1 MRHSSVFAGK
11 CERTKD
17 RHSSDMTDKKGD
29 DSNKLSLNRPG
40 KLELKKT
47 VEAGQV
53 KQSFSHGRS
62 KSVAVEVRKKRTF
75 VQKDSSG
82 RMAEVSAEE
91 KAAQENAE
99 KAFKQP
105 EAPAGDAHLTNDEM
119 AKRAQVLQNAK
130 KAEEEVQK
138 QALEAAAAKAK
149 REAQDAARRAEEKA
163 AEERKVKA
171 EADKK
176 AKEEADKQKRM
187 EEEARKAA
195 EEAALAA
202 TRAEKEGARKAPP
215 AQKKEEAKPAAA
227 KPKKKEVKKQPNN
240 RGGNND
246 RRRGK
251 GKLSIDNFG
260 GEQRQRS
267 LASVKRA
274 RQKQKRQDGGGQD
287 QVKQTR
293 EVTLPD
299 HITVQELANR
309 MSEKA
314 AAVVKTLMTMGTM
327 VTINQTIDADTAQV
341 VVEEFGHTVKRVSDA
356 DVEVDLTGPEDN
368 EADMEHRAPI
378 VTVMGHVDHG
388 KTSLLDAL
396 RETDV
401 VDKEAGGITQHIGA
415 YQVTMASG
423 AKISFVDTPGHEAFT
438 AMRARGAELTDIVI
452 LVVAADDGVMPQ
464 TIEAIRHAKAAE
476 VPIIVAIN
484 KIDKP
489 GADPTRVRTE
499 LLQHEIQVES
509 MGGEVMDVEVSAKQR
524 LNLEQLE
531 ETILL
536 QAEVLELKANANRA
550 AEGVVVEARQERGR
564 GNIATVMVQRG
575 TLSIGDIFVVG
586 SEWGRVR
593 ALVDDHGHH
602 VKSTGPATPVEV
614 LGLQGTPSAGDQLV
628 VVETEAKAREVSEY
642 RTNKSKAAKAAAS
655 GRGTLEEL
663 FSQIAAGEV
672 KELPVLIK
680 GDVQGSIE
688 ALSGTFEKLGRDDV
702 KVKVLHGAVGA
713 INESDIT
720 LARASNA
727 LIIGFNVRANPQA
740 RELAKRDGVDIRYYS
755 IIYDAADDVKRM
767 MSGLLDPVYQEKFI
781 GYAEIR
787 ETFNISRIGTIAGCM
802 VTEGIVKRGAKV
814 RLLRDNVVVHEGALG
829 QLKRFKDDAKEV
841 KSGFECGMSFEN
853 YNDLKVGDMIEC
865 FEMEQV
871 EQEL

>member
-1 MRHSSVFAGK
+1 
-11 CERTKD
+11 
-17 RHSSDMTDKKGD
+17 MTDKKGD

-47 VEAGQV
+47 VDAGLV

-75 VQKDSSG
+75 VQGSSG
-82 RMAEVSAEE
+82 RMSELRKDQAQ
-91 KAAQENAE
+91 AQEQAENAFH
-99 KAFKQP
+99 A
-105 EAPAGDAHLTNDEM
+105 EADFDTADKHLTQSEM
-119 AKRAQVLQNAK
+119 AKRAEVLQNAK
-130 KAEEEVQK
+130 KAEEEAALAALQDA
-138 QALEAAAAKAK
+138 QARAK
-149 REAQDAARRAEEKA
+149 REQADAERREQEKAEKEARAKKEREEKERAEEA
-163 AEERKVKA
+163 AK
-171 EADKK
+171 KK
-176 AKEEADKQKRM
+176 A
-187 EEEARKAA
+187 EEEARRLA
-195 EEAALAA
+195 EEAAIAA
-202 TRAEKEGARKAPP
+202 QRAEKSPTAV
-215 AQKKEEAKPAAA
+215 AKPENKAAA
-227 KPKKKEVKKQPNN
+227 KPKKKEVKKPEVAK
-240 RGGNND
+240 REGD

-251 GKLSIDNFG
+251 GKLSVDSFG
-260 GEQRQRS
+260 DEQRQRS

-274 RQKQKRQDGGGQD
+274 RQKQKAKASGQD
-287 QVKQTR
+287 ADKSKQAR
-293 EVTLPD
+293 EVVLPD

-309 MSEKA
+309 MAERA
-314 AAVVKTLMTMGTM
+314 AVVVKTLMTMGTM

-341 VVEEFGHTVKRVSDA
+341 VVEELGHTVKRVSDA
-356 DVEVDLTGPEDN
+356 DVETDLTGPEDQ
-368 EADMEHRAPI
+368 ADELQSRAPI

-438 AMRARGAELTDIVI
+438 AMRARGAELTDIVV

-464 TIEAIRHAKAAE
+464 TIEAIRHAKAAN

-489 GADPTRVRTE
+489 GADPSRVRQE
-499 LLQHEIQVES
+499 LLNHEIQVES
-509 MGGEVMDVEVSAKQR
+509 FGGDVMDVEVSAKKR
-524 LNLEQLE
+524 INLEGLE

-536 QAEVLELKANANRA
+536 QAEILELKANPNRA
-550 AEGVVVEARQERGR
+550 AEGVVVEAKQERGR

-575 TLSIGDIFVVG
+575 TLNIGDIFVVG

-602 VKSTGPATPVEV
+602 VKSAGPATPVEV
-614 LGLQGTPSAGDQLV
+614 LGLQGTPSAGDQMV
-628 VVETEAKAREVSEY
+628 VVESEAKAREVSEY

-672 KELPVLIK
+672 KELPVVIK
-680 GDVQGSIE
+680 ADVQGSIE
-688 ALSGTFEKLGRDDV
+688 ALQGTFDKLTRDDV

-767 MSGLLDPVYQEKFI
+767 MTGLLDPVYQEKFI

-787 ETFNISRIGTIAGCM
+787 ETFNISRVGTIAGCM
-802 VTEGIVKRGAKV
+802 VTEGVVKRGAKV
-814 RLLRDNVVVHEGALG
+814 RLLRDNVVVHNGALG
-829 QLKRFKDDAKEV
+829 QLKRFKDDVKEV
-841 KSGFECGMSFEN
+841 KSGFECGMSFES
-853 YNDLKVGDMIEC
+853 YNDLKVGDVIEC

-871 EQEL
+871 EQEV

>member
-1 MRHSSVFAGK
+1 
-11 CERTKD
+11 
-17 RHSSDMTDKKGD
+17 MTDKKGD

-47 VEAGQV
+47 VDAGQV

-75 VQKDSSG
+75 VQGAAG
-82 RMAEVSAEE
+82 RMSEVR
-91 KAAQENAE
+91 KGDPLAQEQAE
-99 KAFKQP
+99 TTLQQAS
-105 EAPAGDAHLTNDEM
+105 APTPSEPIDQHLTADEI

-130 KAEEEVQK
+130 KAQEEAEKEKQK
-138 QALEAAAAKAK
+138 EAEARVK
-149 REAQDAARRAEEKA
+149 REQADAERRARE
-163 AEERKVKA
+163 KA
-171 EADKK
+171 EAEARAKK
-176 AKEEADKQKRM
+176 EAAERAKQEAEEAQKM
-187 EEEARKAA
+187 EEEARQKA
-195 EEAALAA
+195 EEAAVAVQRTEKTSAA
-202 TRAEKEGARKAPP
+202 PKKAEV
-215 AQKKEEAKPAAA
+215 
-227 KPKKKEVKKQPNN
+227 KPKKKEVKKQEVSPRRND
-240 RGGNND
+240 GD

-251 GKLSIDNFG
+251 GKLSVDSFG
-260 GEQRQRS
+260 EEQRQRS

-274 RQKQKRQDGGGQD
+274 RQKQKAKASGGEHD
-287 QVKQTR
+287 QAKQTR
-293 EVTLPD
+293 EVVLPD

-309 MSEKA
+309 MAERA
-314 AAVVKTLMTMGTM
+314 AIVVKTLMTMGTM
-327 VTINQTIDADTAQV
+327 VTINQTIDADTAQL
-341 VVEEFGHTVKRVSDA
+341 VVEELGHSVKRVSDA
-356 DVEVDLTGPEDN
+356 DVEDNLTGPEDS
-368 EADMEHRAPI
+368 EEQLVGRAPI

-401 VDKEAGGITQHIGA
+401 VNKEAGGITQHIGA

-438 AMRARGAELTDIVI
+438 AMRARGAQLTDIVI

-509 MGGEVMDVEVSAKQR
+509 MGGDVMDVEVSAKQR
-524 LNLEQLE
+524 LNLENLE

-536 QAEVLELKANANRA
+536 QAEILELKANPNRA
-550 AEGVVVEARQERGR
+550 AEGVVVEAKQERGR

-575 TLSIGDIFVVG
+575 TLKIGDIFVVG
-586 SEWGRVR
+586 AEWGRVR
-593 ALVDDHGHH
+593 ALVDDHGTH
-602 VKSTGPATPVEV
+602 VKSSGPATPVEV

-628 VVETEAKAREVSEY
+628 VVDSEAKAREVSEY

-663 FSQIAAGEV
+663 FSQIAAGVV

-688 ALSGTFEKLGRDDV
+688 ALQGTFEKLARDDV

-767 MSGLLDPVYQEKFI
+767 MAGLLDPVYQEKFI

-787 ETFNISRIGTIAGCM
+787 ETFNISKVGTIAGCM
-802 VTEGIVKRGAKV
+802 ITEGVVKRGSKV
-814 RLLRDNVVVHEGALG
+814 RLLRDNVVVHEGMLG
-829 QLKRFKDDAKEV
+829 QLKRFKDDVKEV
-841 KSGFECGMSFEN
+841 KSGFECGMSFES
-853 YNDLKVGDMIEC
+853 YNDLKVGDVIEC
-865 FEMEQV
+865 FEMEQI

>member
-1 MRHSSVFAGK
+1 
-11 CERTKD
+11 
-17 RHSSDMTDKKGD
+17 MTDNKGD

-47 VEAGQV
+47 VDAGQV

-75 VQKDSSG
+75 VQGTTG
-82 RMAEVSAEE
+82 RMAEVR
-91 KAAQENAE
+91 KDDAAIAKEALE
-99 KAFKQP
+99 AAFKP
-105 EAPAGDAHLTNDEM
+105 KPKPVAGDKHLTNGEM
-119 AKRAQVLQNAK
+119 AKRAEVLQNAQ
-130 KAEEEVQK
+130 KAEEV
-138 QALEAAAAKAK
+138 AK
-149 REAQDAARRAEEKA
+149 
-163 AEERKVKA
+163 VV
-171 EADKK
+171 
-176 AKEEADKQKRM
+176 
-187 EEEARKAA
+187 AA
-195 EEAALAA
+195 EEAEKQAEIDAAQAKVRAKEDAEAAKKAKASAAEKAKTDAADAQRIEAEARSLAEKAELAA
-202 TRAEKEGARKAPP
+202 TRAEKDGARRPEP
-215 AQKKEEAKPAAA
+215 AKKEEAKASPAAV
-227 KPKKKEVKKQPNN
+227 KKKEVKKPAANN
-240 RGGNND
+240 QRANTRG
-246 RRRGK
+246 RGK
-251 GKLSIDNFG
+251 GKLSISNFD

-274 RQKQKRQDGGGQD
+274 RQKQKKQQGNGQD
-287 QVKQTR
+287 QVKQ
-293 EVTLPD
+293 VMKVVLPD

-309 MSEKA
+309 MAERA
-314 AAVVKTLMTMGTM
+314 AAVIKSLMTMGTM
-327 VTINQTIDADTAQV
+327 ATINQTIDADTAQII
-341 VVEEFGHTVKRVSDA
+341 VEEFGHTVKRVSDA
-356 DVEVDLTGPEDN
+356 DVETNLTGVDDAET
-368 EADMEHRAPI
+368 DMVSRAPI

-489 GADPTRVRTE
+489 GADPSRVRQE

-509 MGGEVMDVEVSAKQR
+509 MGGDVMDVEVSAKQR

-536 QAEVLELKANANRA
+536 QAEILELKANPNRVG
-550 AEGVVVEARQERGR
+550 EGVVVEARQERGR

-575 TLSIGDIFVVG
+575 TVHIGDIFVVG
-586 SEWGRVR
+586 AEWGRVR

-602 VKSTGPATPVEV
+602 VKDAGPATPVEV
-614 LGLQGTPSAGDQLV
+614 LGLNGTPSAGDNFI
-628 VVETEAKAREVSEY
+628 VVETEAKAREVAVY
-642 RTNKSKAAKAAAS
+642 RTNKTKAAKAAAG

-688 ALSGTFEKLGRDDV
+688 ALNGTFDKLGRDDV

-740 RELAKRDGVDIRYYS
+740 RDLAKRDNVDIRYYS
-755 IIYDAADDVKRM
+755 IIYDAVDDVKRM

-787 ETFNISRIGTIAGCM
+787 ETFNITKIGTIAGCM
-802 VTEGIVKRGAKV
+802 VTEGVVKRGAKV
-814 RLLRDNVVVHEGALG
+814 RLLRDNVVVHEGSLS

-841 KSGFECGMSFEN
+841 KNGFECGMSFEN
-853 YNDLKVGDMIEC
+853 YNDLKKGDMIEC
-865 FEMEQV
+865 FEME
-871 EQEL
+871 EIAQEL

>member
-1 MRHSSVFAGK
+1 MRTVG
-11 CERTKD
+11 KD
-17 RHSSDMTDKKGD
+17 RFSTDMTDNKGD
-29 DSNKLSLNRPG
+29 GSSKLSLSKPG

-47 VEAGQV
+47 VDGGQV

-75 VQKDSSG
+75 VQGRSG
-82 RMAEVSAEE
+82 RMSEVAGGSSNHPDAPDLSNKEIASLKGKRNLTRDEIAKRAMVLKNAQKAQEEAAEQAVRDAEARAKREAADAERRAREKADEEE
-91 KAAQENAE
+91 KA
-99 KAFKQP
+99 K
-105 EAPAGDAHLTNDEM
+105 
-119 AKRAQVLQNAK
+119 
-130 KAEEEVQK
+130 
-138 QALEAAAAKAK
+138 AAAKA
-149 REAQDAARRAEEKA
+149 EAEAAAKAEETARR
-163 AEERKVKA
+163 
-171 EADKK
+171 
-176 AKEEADKQKRM
+176 Q
-187 EEEARKAA
+187 A

-202 TRAEKEGARKAPP
+202 SRAEKEGVRRTEPAPRKE
-215 AQKKEEAKPAAA
+215 KEAISEKPAPV
-227 KPKKKEVKKQPNN
+227 KSKKKETKKQEAPN
-240 RGGNND
+240 RRDGGD

-251 GKLSIDNFG
+251 GKLSVDSFG
-260 GEQRQRS
+260 EEQRQRS

-274 RQKQKRQDGGGQD
+274 RQKQKQKATGSVAD
-287 QVKQTR
+287 QAKQVR

-309 MSEKA
+309 MAERA
-314 AAVVKTLMTMGTM
+314 AIVVKALMTMGTM

-341 VVEEFGHTVKRVSDA
+341 VVEELGHSVKRVSDA
-356 DVEVDLTGPEDN
+356 DVETDLLGPDDDTGDLVS
-368 EADMEHRAPI
+368 RAPI

-396 RETDV
+396 RKTDV
-401 VDKEAGGITQHIGA
+401 VNKEAGGITQHIGA

-438 AMRARGAELTDIVI
+438 AMRARGAQLTDIVV

-464 TIEAIRHAKAAE
+464 TIEAIRHSKAAN

-489 GADPTRVRTE
+489 GADPSRVRQE
-499 LLQHEIQVES
+499 LLNHEIQVES
-509 MGGEVMDVEVSAKQR
+509 FGGDVLDVEVSAKQG
-524 LNLEQLE
+524 LNLEKLE

-536 QAEVLELKANANRA
+536 QSEILELKANPTRA
-550 AEGVVVEARQERGR
+550 ADGTVVEAKQERGR

-586 SEWGRVR
+586 AEWGRVR
-593 ALVDDHGHH
+593 ALVDDHGSH
-602 VKSTGPATPVEV
+602 VKSAGPATPVEI
-614 LGLQGTPSAGDQLV
+614 LGLNGMPSAGDQLV
-628 VVETEAKAREVSEY
+628 VVDSEAKAREISEY

-663 FSQIAAGEV
+663 FSQIQAGV
-672 KELPVLIK
+672 TKELPVVIK

-688 ALSGTFEKLGRDDV
+688 ALIGTFEKLGRDDV

-713 INESDIT
+713 VSESDIT

-740 RELAKRDGVDIRYYS
+740 REMAKRDGVEVRYYS

-767 MSGLLDPVYQEKFI
+767 MSGLLDPVYQEKFT

-787 ETFNISRIGTIAGCM
+787 ETFNISKVGTIAGCM
-802 VTEGIVKRGAKV
+802 VTEGMVKRGSKV
-814 RLLRDNVVVHEGALG
+814 RLLRDNVVIHEGALG
-829 QLKRFKDDAKEV
+829 QLKRFKDDVKEV

-853 YNDLKVGDMIEC
+853 YNDLKVGDVIEC
-865 FEMEQV
+865 FEME
-871 EQEL
+871 EIAQEL

>member
-1 MRHSSVFAGK
+1 
-11 CERTKD
+11 
-17 RHSSDMTDKKGD
+17 MTDKQGD
-29 DSNKLSLNRPG
+29 SGSKLSLSKPG

-47 VEAGQV
+47 VDGGQV

-75 VQKDSSG
+75 VQGRSG
-82 RMAEVSAEE
+82 RMSEVAGGSS
-91 KAAQENAE
+91 NH
-99 KAFKQP
+99 P
-105 EAPAGDAHLTNDEM
+105 DAPDLSSKEIASLKGKRNLTKDEI
-119 AKRAQVLQNAK
+119 AKRAMVLKNA
-130 KAEEEVQK
+130 QK
-138 QALEAAAAKAK
+138 QQEEAAEQAARDAEARAKRDAADAERRAREKADEEAKAAAKAK
-149 REAQDAARRAEEKA
+149 AAAESKTKAEEDARRQAEK
-163 AEERKVKA
+163 
-171 EADKK
+171 
-176 AKEEADKQKRM
+176 
-187 EEEARKAA
+187 
-195 EEAALAA
+195 AALAA
-202 TRAEKEGARKAPP
+202 SRAEKEPTRRAEPAPR
-215 AQKKEEAKPAAA
+215 KEEAKPVAA
-227 KPKKKEVKKQPNN
+227 KPKKKDPKKQEAAP
-240 RGGNND
+240 RRDGGD

-251 GKLSIDNFG
+251 GKLSVDSFG
-260 GEQRQRS
+260 EEQRQRS

-274 RQKQKRQDGGGQD
+274 RQKQKQKASGSSSVD
-287 QVKQTR
+287 QSKQVR

-309 MSEKA
+309 MAER
-314 AAVVKTLMTMGTM
+314 AAVVVKNLMTMGTM

-341 VVEEFGHTVKRVSDA
+341 IVEELGHTVKRVSDA
-356 DVEVDLTGPEDN
+356 DVETDLLGPDD
-368 EADMEHRAPI
+368 ADAVLTPRAPI

-396 RETDV
+396 RKTDV
-401 VDKEAGGITQHIGA
+401 VNKEAGGITQHIGA

-423 AKISFVDTPGHEAFT
+423 SKISFVDTPGHEAFT
-438 AMRARGAELTDIVI
+438 AMRARGAQLTDIVV

-489 GADPTRVRTE
+489 GADPSRVRQE
-499 LLQHEIQVES
+499 LLNHEIQVES
-509 MGGEVMDVEVSAKQR
+509 FGGDVLDVEVSAKQG
-524 LNLEQLE
+524 LNLEKLE

-536 QAEVLELKANANRA
+536 QAEILELKTNADRVA
-550 AEGVVVEARQERGR
+550 DGTVVEAKQERGR

-586 SEWGRVR
+586 AEWGRVR
-593 ALVDDHGHH
+593 ALVDDHGTH
-602 VKSTGPATPVEV
+602 VKSAGPATPVEI
-614 LGLQGTPSAGDQLV
+614 LGLNGMPSAGDQMV
-628 VVETEAKAREVSEY
+628 VVESEAKAREISEY

-663 FSQIAAGEV
+663 FSQIQAGEV

-688 ALSGTFEKLGRDDV
+688 ALIGTFEKLGRDDV

-713 INESDIT
+713 VSESDIT

-740 RELAKRDGVDIRYYS
+740 REMAKRDGVEIRYYS

-767 MSGLLDPVYQEKFI
+767 MSGLLDPVYQEKFT

-787 ETFNISRIGTIAGCM
+787 ETFNISKIGTIAGCM
-802 VTEGIVKRGAKV
+802 VTEGMVKRGSKV
-814 RLLRDNVVVHEGALG
+814 RLLRDNVVIHEGSLG
-829 QLKRFKDDAKEV
+829 QLKRFKDDVKEV

-865 FEMEQV
+865 FEMEAI

>member
-1 MRHSSVFAGK
+1 
-11 CERTKD
+11 
-17 RHSSDMTDKKGD
+17 
-29 DSNKLSLNRPG
+29 
-40 KLELKKT
+40 
-47 VEAGQV
+47 
-53 KQSFSHGRS
+53 
-62 KSVAVEVRKKRTF
+62 
-75 VQKDSSG
+75 
-82 RMAEVSAEE
+82 
-91 KAAQENAE
+91 
-99 KAFKQP
+99 
-105 EAPAGDAHLTNDEM
+105 
-119 AKRAQVLQNAK
+119 
-130 KAEEEVQK
+130 
-138 QALEAAAAKAK
+138 
-149 REAQDAARRAEEKA
+149 
-163 AEERKVKA
+163 
-171 EADKK
+171 
-176 AKEEADKQKRM
+176 
-187 EEEARKAA
+187 
-195 EEAALAA
+195 
-202 TRAEKEGARKAPP
+202 
-215 AQKKEEAKPAAA
+215 
-227 KPKKKEVKKQPNN
+227 
-240 RGGNND
+240 
-246 RRRGK
+246 
-251 GKLSIDNFG
+251 
-260 GEQRQRS
+260 
-267 LASVKRA
+267 
-274 RQKQKRQDGGGQD
+274 
-287 QVKQTR
+287 
-293 EVTLPD
+293 
-299 HITVQELANR
+299 
-309 MSEKA
+309 
-314 AAVVKTLMTMGTM
+314 MTMGTM

-368 EADMEHRAPI
+368 ESQQTSRAPI

-464 TIEAIRHAKAAE
+464 TIEAIRHAKAAD

-524 LNLEQLE
+524 LNLESLE

-536 QAEVLELKANANRA
+536 QAEILELKANPNRA
-550 AEGVVVEARQERGR
+550 AEGVVVEAKQERGR

-575 TLSIGDIFVVG
+575 TLKIGDIFVVG
-586 SEWGRVR
+586 TEWGRVR
-593 ALVDDHGHH
+593 ALVNDHGHH
-602 VKSTGPATPVEV
+602 VKSSGPATPVEV

-628 VVETEAKAREVSEY
+628 VVESEAKAREVSEY

-663 FSQIAAGEV
+663 FSQIAAGVV

-688 ALSGTFEKLGRDDV
+688 ALSGTFDKLGRDDV

-740 RELAKRDGVDIRYYS
+740 REMAKRDGVDIRYYS

-787 ETFNISRIGTIAGCM
+787 ETFNISRVGTIAGCM
-802 VTEGIVKRGAKV
+802 VTEGVVKRGAKV

-829 QLKRFKDDAKEV
+829 QLKRFKDDVKEV

-865 FEMEQV
+865 FEMEQI
-871 EQEL
+871 EQEI

>member
-1 MRHSSVFAGK
+1 
-11 CERTKD
+11 
-17 RHSSDMTDKKGD
+17 MTDKKGD
-29 DSNKLSLNRPG
+29 DGKKLSLNKPG

-47 VEAGQV
+47 VDAGQV

-75 VQKDSSG
+75 VQGSSG
-82 RMAEVSAEE
+82 RMSEVRGGENAAPAPKVEKPISGDQHLTDDEIAKRQMVLQNAQKEQEKADAEAKRESEARAKREAADAERRAKEKANADAKAAAEAKAKAKAEAEE
-91 KAAQENAE
+91 KA
-99 KAFKQP
+99 
-105 EAPAGDAHLTNDEM
+105 
-119 AKRAQVLQNAK
+119 R
-130 KAEEEVQK
+130 
-138 QALEAAAAKAK
+138 
-149 REAQDAARRAEEKA
+149 
-163 AEERKVKA
+163 VK
-171 EADKK
+171 
-176 AKEEADKQKRM
+176 
-187 EEEARKAA
+187 EEARKAA
-195 EEAALAA
+195 EAAELAA
-202 TRAEKEGARKAPP
+202 TRAEKESSRRPEP
-215 AQKKEEAKPAAA
+215 AKKEEAKPAP
-227 KPKKKEVKKQPNN
+227 KPKKKEVKKPQDNN
-240 RGGNND
+240 NNKYSD

-251 GKLSIDNFG
+251 GKLSVANFG
-260 GEQRQRS
+260 QEQRQRS

-274 RQKQKRQDGGGQD
+274 RQKQKAQASGQAVD
-287 QVKQTR
+287 HQKQAR

-309 MSEKA
+309 MAERA
-314 AAVVKTLMTMGTM
+314 ASVVKILMTMGTM
-327 VTINQTIDADTAQV
+327 ATINQTIDADTAQLV
-341 VVEEFGHTVKRVSDA
+341 AEELGHTVKRVSDA
-356 DVEVDLTGPEDN
+356 DVEVDLTGPDDP
-368 EADMEHRAPI
+368 ADSLEPRAPI

-438 AMRARGAELTDIVI
+438 AMRARGAQLTDIVI

-489 GADPTRVRTE
+489 GADPMRVRTE

-524 LNLEQLE
+524 LNLENLE

-536 QAEVLELKANANRA
+536 QAEILELQANPDRA
-550 AEGVVVEARQERGR
+550 AEGVVVEAKQERGR

-575 TLSIGDIFVVG
+575 TLNIGDIFVVG
-586 SEWGRVR
+586 AEWGRVR
-593 ALVDDHGHH
+593 ALVNDHGHH
-602 VKSTGPATPVEV
+602 VKSCGPATPVEV

-628 VVETEAKAREVSEY
+628 VVDSEAKAREVSEY
-642 RTNKSKAAKAAAS
+642 RTNKDKAAKAAAS

-688 ALSGTFEKLGRDDV
+688 ALSGTFEKLARDDV

-767 MSGLLDPVYQEKFI
+767 MAGLLDPVYQEKFI
-781 GYAEIR
+781 GYAQIR
-787 ETFNISRIGTIAGCM
+787 ETFHISKIGTIAGCM
-802 VTEGIVKRGAKV
+802 ISEGVVKRGAKV
-814 RLLRDNVVVHEGALG
+814 RLLRDNVVVHEGNLA
-829 QLKRFKDDAKEV
+829 QLKRFKDDVKEV
-841 KSGFECGMSFEN
+841 KSGFECGMSLEN
-853 YNDLKVGDMIEC
+853 YNDIKVGDVIEC
-865 FEMEQV
+865 FEMEQID
-871 EQEL
+871 QEI

>member
-1 MRHSSVFAGK
+1 
-11 CERTKD
+11 
-17 RHSSDMTDKKGD
+17 MTDNKGD

-47 VEAGQV
+47 VDAGQV

-75 VQKDSSG
+75 VQGTTG
-82 RMAEVSAEE
+82 RMAEVQ
-91 KAAQENAE
+91 KDDAAIAKEALE
-99 KAFKQP
+99 AAFKPKPQKM
-105 EAPAGDAHLTNDEM
+105 AGDKHLTNGEM
-119 AKRAQVLQNAK
+119 AKRAEVLQNAK
-130 KAEEEVQK
+130 KAEEV
-138 QALEAAAAKAK
+138 AK
-149 REAQDAARRAEEKA
+149 
-163 AEERKVKA
+163 VV
-171 EADKK
+171 
-176 AKEEADKQKRM
+176 
-187 EEEARKAA
+187 AA
-195 EEAALAA
+195 EEAEKQAEVDAAQEKIRAKEVAEAAKKAKASAAEKAKADAADAQRIEAEARRLTEEAELAA
-202 TRAEKEGARKAPP
+202 TRAEKDGARRPEP
-215 AQKKEEAKPAAA
+215 AKKEEAKASPAPA
-227 KPKKKEVKKQPNN
+227 KKKEVKKPAANN
-240 RGGNND
+240 PRANTRG
-246 RRRGK
+246 RGK
-251 GKLSIDNFG
+251 GKLSISNFD

-274 RQKQKRQDGGGQD
+274 RQKQKKQQGHGQD
-287 QVKQTR
+287 QVKQ
-293 EVTLPD
+293 VMKVVLPD

-309 MSEKA
+309 MAERA
-314 AAVVKTLMTMGTM
+314 AAVIKSLMTMGTM
-327 VTINQTIDADTAQV
+327 ATINQTIDADTAQII
-341 VVEEFGHTVKRVSDA
+341 VEEFGHTVKRVSDA
-356 DVEVDLTGPEDN
+356 DVETNLTGGVDDDG
-368 EADMEHRAPI
+368 DMVARAPI

-489 GADPTRVRTE
+489 GADPSRVRQE

-509 MGGEVMDVEVSAKQR
+509 MGGDVMDVEVSAKQR

-536 QAEVLELKANANRA
+536 QAEILELKANPNRVG
-550 AEGVVVEARQERGR
+550 EGVVVEARQERGR

-575 TLSIGDIFVVG
+575 TVHIGDIFVVG
-586 SEWGRVR
+586 AEWGRVR

-602 VKSTGPATPVEV
+602 VKDAGPATPVEV
-614 LGLQGTPSAGDQLV
+614 LGLNGTPSAGDNFI
-628 VVETEAKAREVSEY
+628 VVETEAKAREVAEY
-642 RTNKSKAAKAAAS
+642 RTNKSKAAKAAAG

-663 FSQIAAGEV
+663 FSQISAGEV

-688 ALSGTFEKLGRDDV
+688 ALNGTFDKLGRDDV
-702 KVKVLHGAVGA
+702 KVKLLHGAVGA

-740 RELAKRDGVDIRYYS
+740 RDLAKRDNVDIRYYS
-755 IIYDAADDVKRM
+755 IIYDAVDDVKRM
-767 MSGLLDPVYQEKFI
+767 MSGLLDPIYQEKFI

-787 ETFNISRIGTIAGCM
+787 ETFNITKIGTIAGCM
-802 VTEGIVKRGAKV
+802 VTEGVVKRGAKV

-841 KSGFECGMSFEN
+841 KNGFECGMSFEN
-853 YNDLKVGDMIEC
+853 YNDLKKGDMIEC
-865 FEMEQV
+865 FEME
-871 EQEL
+871 EIAQEL